1 MVTSD
6 SSRGVRLC
14 RETCTTILIGQR
26 SDPAKCPTTRE
37 LTLLMNDITP
47 ILFGFLQTRI
57 KRGRIIEMSSTPKI
71 DVVYWTASQI
81 YVRCPY
87 CEEIHHHGVALPGRR
102 CSHCFPGGMYEFIL
116 PIDECSKLV
125 GYEIDKKRARFTNVG
140 LQSEQDEASSYLGE
154 EDGSDLTSQFRSKMS
169 ISAGSTNSGPHLSLY
184 KDATE
189 LETYVIS
196 DGETF
201 EQKRILMSVSE
212 CVEGRV
218 NVVSHYLNTSPE
230 KELFLNGRFDDGD
243 NTLIMV
249 AAEKSCEMV
258 SLLIQNGAD
267 VNAVNNHGRTAL
279 MGAAL
284 WGRIESVKVLLEA
297 NADKSLRDGEGRCAM
312 DLAQP
317 TRANKK
323 ERYQRSRLAA
333 EDHVFE
339 RDDDRRHISLLLN
352 DSEVKKKQR
361 YTTPLSESERNKYG
375 YKKDQSEMAITL
387 VGPLHRHSVPSIYKT
402 AAVLDRGDQ
411 FTRIHA
417 TSGWAEDALP
427 LNEKT
432 RPTWVEH
439 VYYIASE
446 IGHKFQ
452 AASDSRMD
460 QGTPGKFY
468 ACHAEKKLI
477 AYFIDRHLF
486 LRHDKEPDSNLGYTI
501 RDAEDSLE
509 EMTTSKRS
517 CKKMYDLECER
528 KALDHELF
536 NADDRLLEDAYDA
549 QEVQRLK
556 NKIHAIEREISN
568 LETDVD
574 VATMR
579 AQERKLD
586 NLWRRYKMH
595 EELRA
600 LSASE
605 PSINLKRAVILCS
618 SEICRDCEKFKERVN
633 EFFGLGI
640 EMEWRL

>member
-14 RETCTTILIGQR
+14 RETCTTIPIGQR

-47 ILFGFLQTRI
+47 ILVGFLQTRI
-57 KRGRIIEMSSTPKI
+57 KRGRIIGMSSIPKI
-71 DVVYWTASQI
+71 DVVYWTAWQI

-201 EQKRILMSVSE
+201 EQKRILMAMSE

-243 NTLIMV
+243 TTLIMV

-267 VNAVNNHGRTAL
+267 VNAVNNHGRSAL
-279 MGAAL
+279 MEAAL

-297 NADKSLRDGEGRCAM
+297 NADKSL
-312 DLAQP
+312 
-317 TRANKK
+317 
-323 ERYQRSRLAA
+323 
-333 EDHVFE
+333 
-339 RDDDRRHISLLLN
+339 
-352 DSEVKKKQR
+352 
-361 YTTPLSESERNKYG
+361 
-375 YKKDQSEMAITL
+375 
-387 VGPLHRHSVPSIYKT
+387 
-402 AAVLDRGDQ
+402 
-411 FTRIHA
+411 
-417 TSGWAEDALP
+417 
-427 LNEKT
+427 
-432 RPTWVEH
+432 
-439 VYYIASE
+439 
-446 IGHKFQ
+446 
-452 AASDSRMD
+452 
-460 QGTPGKFY
+460 
-468 ACHAEKKLI
+468 
-477 AYFIDRHLF
+477 
-486 LRHDKEPDSNLGYTI
+486 
-501 RDAEDSLE
+501 
-509 EMTTSKRS
+509 
-517 CKKMYDLECER
+517 
-528 KALDHELF
+528 
-536 NADDRLLEDAYDA
+536 
-549 QEVQRLK
+549 
-556 NKIHAIEREISN
+556 
-568 LETDVD
+568 
-574 VATMR
+574 
-579 AQERKLD
+579 
-586 NLWRRYKMH
+586 
-595 EELRA
+595 
-600 LSASE
+600 
-605 PSINLKRAVILCS
+605 
-618 SEICRDCEKFKERVN
+618 
-633 EFFGLGI
+633 
-640 EMEWRL
+640 

>member
-1 MVTSD
+1 
-6 SSRGVRLC
+6 
-14 RETCTTILIGQR
+14 
-26 SDPAKCPTTRE
+26 
-37 LTLLMNDITP
+37 
-47 ILFGFLQTRI
+47 
-57 KRGRIIEMSSTPKI
+57 
-71 DVVYWTASQI
+71 
-81 YVRCPY
+81 
-87 CEEIHHHGVALPGRR
+87 
-102 CSHCFPGGMYEFIL
+102 MYEFIL
-116 PIDECSKLV
+116 PIDEYSKLV

-169 ISAGSTNSGPHLSLY
+169 ISAGSTDSGPHLSLY

-201 EQKRILMSVSE
+201 EQKRILMAVSE

-243 NTLIMV
+243 TTLIMV

-312 DLAQP
+312 DPAQP

-323 ERYQRSRLAA
+323 ERYQRSHLAA

-402 AAVLDRGDQ
+402 AAVLDR
-411 FTRIHA
+411 
-417 TSGWAEDALP
+417 
-427 LNEKT
+427 
-432 RPTWVEH
+432 
-439 VYYIASE
+439 
-446 IGHKFQ
+446 
-452 AASDSRMD
+452 
-460 QGTPGKFY
+460 
-468 ACHAEKKLI
+468 
-477 AYFIDRHLF
+477 
-486 LRHDKEPDSNLGYTI
+486 
-501 RDAEDSLE
+501 
-509 EMTTSKRS
+509 
-517 CKKMYDLECER
+517 
-528 KALDHELF
+528 
-536 NADDRLLEDAYDA
+536 
-549 QEVQRLK
+549 
-556 NKIHAIEREISN
+556 
-568 LETDVD
+568 
-574 VATMR
+574 
-579 AQERKLD
+579 
-586 NLWRRYKMH
+586 
-595 EELRA
+595 
-600 LSASE
+600 
-605 PSINLKRAVILCS
+605 
-618 SEICRDCEKFKERVN
+618 
-633 EFFGLGI
+633 
-640 EMEWRL
+640 

>member
-1 MVTSD
+1 
-6 SSRGVRLC
+6 
-14 RETCTTILIGQR
+14 
-26 SDPAKCPTTRE
+26 
-37 LTLLMNDITP
+37 
-47 ILFGFLQTRI
+47 
-57 KRGRIIEMSSTPKI
+57 
-71 DVVYWTASQI
+71 
-81 YVRCPY
+81 
-87 CEEIHHHGVALPGRR
+87 
-102 CSHCFPGGMYEFIL
+102 MYEFIL
-116 PIDECSKLV
+116 AIDECSKLV

-140 LQSEQDEASSYLGE
+140 LQSEQDEASSYPGE

-169 ISAGSTNSGPHLSLY
+169 ISAGSTDSGPHLSLY
-184 KDATE
+184 RDATE

-201 EQKRILMSVSE
+201 EQKRILMAVSK

-218 NVVSHYLNTSPE
+218 NVVSHYLNTSLE

-243 NTLIMV
+243 TTLIMV

-267 VNAVNNHGRTAL
+267 VNAVNNHVRTAL

-284 WGRIESVKVLLEA
+284 WGQIESVKVLLEA
-297 NADKSLRDGEGRCAM
+297 NADKTLRDGEGRCAM
-312 DLAQP
+312 NLAQR
-317 TRANKK
+317 TQANKK

-375 YKKDQSEMAITL
+375 YKKDQFEMAITL

-411 FTRIHA
+411 FIRIHA

-460 QGTPGKFY
+460 Q
-468 ACHAEKKLI
+468 
-477 AYFIDRHLF
+477 
-486 LRHDKEPDSNLGYTI
+486 
-501 RDAEDSLE
+501 EDSLE

-586 NLWRRYKMH
+586 NFWRRYKMH

-600 LSASE
+600 LSARE

-618 SEICRDCEKFKERVN
+618 SEICSDCEKFKERVN